1 MEADKLFQHALTS
14 LPEAAGDLLRDGRD
28 PGEFVFATF
37 DGASDLGK
45 ALLAA
50 DVAEAD
56 NEDAPPPSV
65 RKARVQV
72 ERMVLEARSKGEE
85 LVVSL
90 MLTPDALTRML
101 TVSNITPSTR
111 LAVGVWLA
119 NPLTAGHF
127 RVVAIAG
134 EQVRAATVDGVSE
147 LEDAPASSPML
158 N

>member
-1 MEADKLFQHALTS
+1 MEADELFQHALTS

-37 DGASDLGK
+37 DGSSDLGK

-50 DVAEAD
+50 DVAEPD
-56 NEDAPPPSV
+56 DDDAAPPSV
-65 RKARVQV
+65 RKARVHV
-72 ERMVLEARSKGEE
+72 EQMVREARSKGEE

-101 TVSNITPSTR
+101 TVSNVTPSTR
-111 LAVGVWLA
+111 LAVGAWLA
-119 NPLTAGHF
+119 NPLAAGHF
-127 RVVAIAG
+127 RVMAIAG
-134 EQVRAATVDGVSE
+134 EQVRAATVDGVSD
-147 LEDAPASSPML
+147 LDDAPVSSSML